1 MKLGD
6 AWSKQRILKTY
17 MNQVYYGNHA
27 YGVEAAAETYYSRR
41 ASQLTLP
48 QAALIAGLPQAPTS
62 YDPFYRSRIALAR
75 RNEVLRA
82 LLDNQDIN
90 QGQFDWAVNQGLRLK
105 PGELLLAHSGA
116 VLLQLRPRPA
126 HRQVR
131 R

>member
-6 AWSKQRILKTY
+6 AWTKQRILKTY

-41 ASQLTLP
+41 ASELTLP

-62 YDPFYRSRIALAR
+62 YDPFYRSRVALAR

-82 LLDNQDIN
+82 MLDNHDIN
-90 QGQFDWAVNQGLRLK
+90 RGSVRVGRQ
-105 PGELLLAHSGA
+105 PGTAAQAGTSSTRA
-116 VLLQLRPRPA
+116 SASRTSSA
-126 HRQVR
+126 TSATS
-131 R
+131 